1 MEDKRREREGERRR
15 EARENGV
22 VLEREGKRGRE
33 ERGKGKGK
41 RERGVGVGDPSV
53 GRWKGGML
61 VLGRRDVDA
70 IEGRGER
77 RGGRGGKRGRGR

>member
-1 MEDKRREREGERRR
+1 MEEKKREREEGRRR

-22 VLEREGKRGRE
+22 VLEREGGKKRGK
-33 ERGKGKGK
+33 ERGWGK
-41 RERGVGVGDPSV
+41 RERGVGDPAV

-61 VLGRRDVDA
+61 VLGRRDVES
-70 IEGRGER
+70 IQGREGTG